1 MFQSLKQIFA
11 PTNKDLRQR
20 ILFTLGALMIFVAGT
35 SIRVPGTAEITSN
48 LGFLDLMNAMGGGA
62 LKNFS
67 IFALGV
73 MPYITASII
82 MQLLQ
87 IQKTKN
93 LFRKIQ
99 FMYKIKRT

>member
-48 LGFLDLMNAMGGGA
+48 LGFLDLMNAMGGGCRLA
-62 LKNFS
+62 
-67 IFALGV
+67 
-73 MPYITASII
+73 P
-82 MQLLQ
+82 LLPPRS
-87 IQKTKN
+87 
-93 LFRKIQ
+93 RKVG
-99 FMYKIKRT
+99 R